1 MRKYQKIN
9 KFEKKNIY
17 RFLRKKE
24 IKIYQH
30 FLNSLYSRKYY
41 QSQIK
46 FIKWAYIPKF
56 SQRILKKNE
65 LSIMGAFDK
74 KNKKLNAIFGFNF
87 GKIYFKK
94 KVLNLATSFQY
105 ENKSRVPG
113 AAFFCFK
120 RVSDIFDAILING
133 LNTKYI
139 QSIKRYF
146 SIKNYTKEINRKI
159 AIINTQTTNKLF
171 NTKKNPKLAK
181 FIKNNEAANTYA
193 NYFLT
198 KSIKKISEK
207 YWPEHKK
214 KYYFTTD
221 KSKNFLSRRYQ
232 NHPYLNYQFIG
243 SDEKFKNGIAVV
255 RKEQIN
261 YLSRKKKKNYC
272 IRILEFLPKK
282 GYEKDLNN
290 SIISYAHK
298 QKVVMCDFFCSYNHV
313 TKKSLLADFINFDKH
328 KNKNIPYRLQPPEV
342 TKEKSYNQIMI
353 SKHKKISNYKKNK
366 FYSTKGDGEQD
377 LYFVQSGLSE
387 IL

>member
-1 MRKYQKIN
+1 MKKYLKIK

-24 IKIYQH
+24 IKIYQQ
-30 FLNSLYSRKYY
+30 FLNSLYSKKYY

-56 SQRILKKNE
+56 NQRILKKNE

-87 GKIYFKK
+87 GKFYFKK
-94 KVLNLATSFQY
+94 KALNLATSFQY
-105 ENKSRVPG
+105 ENKSRIPG
-113 AAFFCFK
+113 AGFFCFK
-120 RVSDIFDAILING
+120 RVFDIFDAILING

-146 SIKNYTKEINRKI
+146 IIKNYTKEVSRKI
-159 AIINTQTTNKLF
+159 AIINPEVCNKLF
-171 NTKKNPKLAK
+171 NTKKNLKLAK
-181 FIKNNEAANTYA
+181 FISYNKASNAYA
-193 NYFLT
+193 SFFLT
-198 KSIKKISEK
+198 KNIKKISQK
-207 YWPEHKK
+207 YFSEHIR
-214 KYYFTTD
+214 KYYLTTD
-221 KSKNFLSRRYQ
+221 KSKNFLTSRYQ

-243 SDEKFKNGIAVV
+243 SDKKFKNGIAVV

-261 YLSRKKKKNYC
+261 YLSRKKEKNYC
-272 IRILEFLPKK
+272 IRVLEFLPKK
-282 GYEKDLNN
+282 GYEKNLSN
-290 SIISYAHK
+290 SIISFAYK
-298 QKVVMCDFFCSYNHV
+298 QKGVMCDFFCSYNHLS
-313 TKKSLLADFINFDKH
+313 KKSLLKDFINFEKH
-328 KNKNIPYRLQPPEV
+328 KNKNIPYRLQPSEV

-353 SKHKKISNYKKNK
+353 SKHKKIFNYNKNK